1 MQVNHVFKVRK
12 RDGTMEPFDQY
23 KLGVSF
29 VKAGISSENAAEVA
43 KSIASLSKREISTE
57 EIRNHV
63 SVELKLLDQIAAEK
77 YETSQ
82 RSGRS

>member
-1 MQVNHVFKVRK
+1 
-12 RDGTMEPFDQY
+12 MEPFDQY